1 MNEKQCTVCEKLCCR
16 LKMDFSKTFCYFC
29 EHKAKPLQI
38 HYNFAT
44 RSRPTRMAAAI
55 ATIMA
60 YSHKADYTITLTV
73 DEDDTETLGSTQ
85 LQDLVKQPNI
95 TLNCHGLSKNKIHA
109 INRGLEGWKGDILVN
124 MSDDM
129 RFIAPGYDIAIINAF
144 EGNLDQFIHFPDG
157 RVNHLLPT
165 MSIMGRTYYE
175 RDGYIYHPQYE
186 NLWCDNEAMDVARL
200 RGCYKYVAKQL
211 FDHYHPAW
219 TGEKPDALLE
229 KTQSTFRA
237 DEITYI
243 RRSKQGFPKHNA

>member
-1 MNEKQCTVCEKLCCR
+1 MNEKQCVICEKLCCR
-16 LKMDFSKTFCYFC
+16 LKMDFTKTFCYFC
-29 EHKAKPLQI
+29 EHKANPLQI

-44 RSRPTRMAAAI
+44 RSRPHKMAAAI
-55 ATIMA
+55 ATIKA
-60 YSHKADYTITLTV
+60 YSHKSDWTIGLVIDDDDRATLDSPQLMDV
-73 DEDDTETLGSTQ
+73 
-85 LQDLVKQPNI
+85 LQDKRIYVVPGI
-95 TLNCHGLSKNKIHA
+95 SKNKIHA
-109 INRGLEGWKGDILVN
+109 INRGMLDWKGDIVVN

-129 RFIAPGYDIAIINAF
+129 RFIVPGYDIAIINAF
-144 EGNLDQFIHFPDG
+144 GGNLDQFIHFPDG

-186 NLWCDNEAMDVARL
+186 NLWCDNEAMDVAKL
-200 RGCYKYVAKQL
+200 RGCHKYVNRQI
-211 FDHYHPAW
+211 FDHVHPAW